1 MGKKYLHQNFN
12 LKVKHFKTSKKRKE
26 NKISIKFINANYL
39 IKNIKK
45 KTFKISFKR
54 NNGMKTV
61 IKIIIWINSS

>member
-45 KTFKISFKR
+45 KKLLKSPLKET
-54 NNGMKTV
+54 TA
-61 IKIIIWINSS
+61 